1 MKRNRTWIGI
11 LTAGVLLA
19 LVAGTALAKGPE
31 VRRASDGSEYTAGWL
46 CVKLQQSL
54 RDQLSGTA
62 LPTAVLLRTGVLMR
76 NGILLEPRL
85 GVPLVDALN
94 AKYGV
99 TKIERM
105 DPNPNPIPAIKQY
118 GVDMIFT
125 VHLDPTLDLEQ
136 VAKEYKALPEV
147 EDAYPSPAYRID
159 FTPNDPSLSAQWA
172 LPKISTFQAYDLTH
186 GDSTQASVWVVDP
199 DIGLDWHHED
209 ITNGLWINGP
219 EDINHNGRFDKGPPP
234 NGDEDGIDQDGDSYI
249 DDVIGWNFYNSTDDP
264 YPVDSVNDIHG
275 THTWGCCMAQTNN
288 GLGVA
293 SPGYRTHGMGT
304 NCGTGGY
311 IYEGYTALAYGANKG
326 AKVATMSW
334 GGGSNNQSAIDAAWS
349 AGMNCVAAAGNSGG
363 IIISYPGADN
373 HVTGVMSSG
382 TTDMKSSFSNYNGT
396 SSSQKYYDVCAPG
409 ENILST
415 LPGGNHNIYGQ
426 ESGTSMSTPITA
438 GIIAMMRSFMPTK
451 TNDQIDTILYH
462 SCDTMPDPLY
472 HSGQLGWGR
481 VNEWLAIGSAVRT
494 NLTITSSRIDDRMG
508 NNNGIADPGETVGL
522 IVRLANAQ
530 RWQNA
535 TLVSATLTTSD
546 SSVTIVKGS
555 ATWPN
560 INAGSNAECSADS
573 FSFTVGSNPIPHRVT
588 FWLHK
593 TSTPPSADTL
603 ESFTVPIV
611 KPRILLVK
619 DDAGSNYDTWYQTP
633 LATLNALADTYNV
646 MQQGSPSASLLT
658 QYPVVFW
665 WTGNDSTTTLV
676 PADTV
681 ALETF
686 LNGGGKLFI
695 TGQNIGQDIASKYPT
710 FYTNYLHASYV
721 SPSSGNLFVRGVNGD
736 PIGYQ
741 TGDTLILAGSS
752 GAGNAHSNDVINP
765 AVGGDS
771 CFVYRGTTQTG
782 GITYSG
788 AYKLVYFAFPAEAIG
803 GTAPR
808 YIQRTEIIRRILV
821 WFGGT
826 LVGVENPQEAFRLDT
841 SVRDF
846 TLGAFA
852 PNPLVN
858 GGGVEFSLPRTTAVD
873 LGLYNVSGQRI
884 RTLVSG
890 ERPAGRYLAHWD
902 GKDETCKPVVSGV
915 YLCRLQAGGFAQTRN
930 VVVLR

>member
-1 MKRNRTWIGI
+1 MKWNRTWIGI
-11 LTAGVLLA
+11 LAAGVLLSF
-19 LVAGTALAKGPE
+19 VAGTALAKGPE

-54 RDQLSGTA
+54 RDQLSGTLA
-62 LPTAVLLRTGVLMR
+62 SNGVLLRTGVLMR
-76 NGILLEPRL
+76 NGILLTPNL
-85 GVPLVDALN
+85 GVSSVDGLN
-94 AKYGV
+94 AKYRV
-99 TKIERM
+99 TKIERL

-125 VHLDPTLDLEQ
+125 VHLDPALDLEQ
-136 VAKEYKALPEV
+136 VAKEYKGLPEV
-147 EDAYPSPAYRID
+147 EDAYPSPVYRVD
-159 FTPNDPSLSAQWA
+159 FTPNDPRLSSQWA
-172 LPKISTFQAYDLTH
+172 LPKIGALQAYDITH

-219 EDINHNGRFDKGPPP
+219 EDINHNGRFDLGPPP
-234 NGDEDGIDQDGDSYI
+234 NGDQDGIDQDGDGYI
-249 DDVIGWNFYNSTDDP
+249 DDVIGWDWMQNDDDP
-264 YPVDSVNDIHG
+264 SPNDPVNDIHG

-304 NCGTGGY
+304 NTGTGGY
-311 IYEGYTALAYGANKG
+311 IYYGYNALAYGANKG

-334 GGGSNNQSAIDAAWS
+334 GGGSNNQSAIDAAWA
-349 AGMNCVAAAGNSGG
+349 AGMNCVAAAGNGGG

-373 HVTGVMSSG
+373 HVTGAMSSG
-382 TTDMKSSFSNYNGT
+382 PGDMKSSFSNYNGT
-396 SSSQKYYDVCAPG
+396 SSGQKYYDVCAPG

-415 LPGGNHNIYGQ
+415 LPGNTYGQ
-426 ESGTSMSTPITA
+426 ESGTSMSTPTTA
-438 GIIAMMRSFMPTK
+438 GIIAMMRSFMPSK

-462 SCDTMPDPLY
+462 TCDTMPDPLY

-481 VNEWLAIGSAVRT
+481 VNEWLALGSGVRT
-494 NLTITSSRIDDRMG
+494 YLTFLGSRIDDRMG

-530 RWQNA
+530 RWQTA
-535 TLVSATLTTSD
+535 TSVSATITTTD
-546 SSVTIVKGS
+546 TSVSIVKGT

-573 FSFTVGSNPIPHRVT
+573 FSFMVGNNTLPHRVT

-593 TSTPPSADTL
+593 SASPPTVDTL
-603 ESFTVPIV
+603 ESFTVPVV
-611 KPRILLVK
+611 KPKILLVK
-619 DDAGSNYDTWYQTP
+619 DDAGANYDTWYRTP

-646 MQQGSPSASLLT
+646 AQQGSPSGSLLT

-665 WTGNDSTTTLV
+665 WTGNDSTTTLL
-676 PADTV
+676 PADTA
-681 ALETF
+681 ALKAF
-686 LNGGGKLFI
+686 LDGGGKLFI
-695 TGQNIGQDIASKYPT
+695 TGQNIGQDIASKYPA
-710 FYTNYLHASYV
+710 FYANYLRANFLQ
-721 SPSSGNLFVRGVNGD
+721 PSSGNIILNGVDGD
-736 PIGYQ
+736 PIGQ
-741 TGDTLILAGSS
+741 SSGDTLALAGGG
-752 GAGNAHSNDVINP
+752 GAQNAHSNDVIAP
-765 AVGGDS
+765 VGGAQAA
-771 CFVYRGTTQTG
+771 FMYRGTTSVA
-782 GITYSG
+782 GITYAGS
-788 AYKLVYFAFPAEAIG
+788 YRLVYFAFPAEAIG

-808 YIQRTEIIRRILV
+808 YVQRTEIIRRILA

-826 LVGVENPQEAFRLDT
+826 LGVENPQEAFRLDT
-841 SVRDF
+841 SARDF

-858 GGGVEFSLPRTTAVD
+858 GGGIEFSLPRTSGVD
-873 LGLYNVSGQRI
+873 LGVYNLSGQRI
-884 RTLVSG
+884 RILASG
-890 ERPAGRYLAHWD
+890 ERPAGRYLARWD
-902 GKDETCKPVVSGV
+902 GKDETGKPVASGV